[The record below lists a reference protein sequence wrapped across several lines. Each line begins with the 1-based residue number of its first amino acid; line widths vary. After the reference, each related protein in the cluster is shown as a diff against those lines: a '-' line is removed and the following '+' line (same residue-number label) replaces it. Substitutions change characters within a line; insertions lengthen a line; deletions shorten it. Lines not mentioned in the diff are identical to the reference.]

1 MQKEKDFVTMEE
13 GFQYFT
19 TMHPPISE
27 EERIRIVNYQSPKG
41 NWLHGSSTLMGASN
55 NIGYVVT
62 TLTRLNQP
70 L

>member
-27 EERIRIVNYQSPKG
+27 EERIRILKLLEKYKE
-41 NWLHGSSTLMGASN
+41 LLEK
-55 NIGYVVT
+55 
-62 TLTRLNQP
+62 
-70 L
+70 